1 MNRQVDPDFQ
11 RRIDEWNAAH
21 PGPADIAIAWHPVK
35 NRWQV
40 FAMPVAD
47 SSHPLAR
54 HEHTSMLMMNLPDSS
69 GRRGILLNTWQG
81 AGGEFLPLDERLFE
95 ALHYADSFRSKDH
108 FEETI
113 TNPDK
118 AKEIATSKKAADL
131 IHAAREYWWK
141 LDSLT
146 INMNP
151 ANRQR
156 AGWRDAQKGLR

>member
-1 MNRQVDPDFQ
+1 MNLQVDPDFQ

-21 PGPADIAIAWHPVK
+21 PGPADIAVAWHPQK

-40 FAMPVAD
+40 FAIPTKD

-54 HEHTSMLMMNLPDSS
+54 HKHTPMLVRPFPDDS
-69 GRRGILLNTWQG
+69 GRQGILLNTWQG
-81 AGGEFLPLDERLFE
+81 AKGEFLPLDERLFE
-95 ALHYADSFRSKDH
+95 ALHYADSFRSKEH

-113 TNPDK
+113 TNPDVQ
-118 AKEIATSKKAADL
+118 KELETSKKARDL
-131 IHAAREYWWK
+131 AHAAREYWWK

-151 ANRQR
+151 ANKQGG
-156 AGWRDAQKGLR
+156 AWRDAKKGLR